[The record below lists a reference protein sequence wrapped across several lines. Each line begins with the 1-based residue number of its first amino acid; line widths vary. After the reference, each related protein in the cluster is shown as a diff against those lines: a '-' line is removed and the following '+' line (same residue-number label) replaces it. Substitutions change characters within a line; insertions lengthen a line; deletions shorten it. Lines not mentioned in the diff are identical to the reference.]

1 MANSTTTDVAALI
14 EKRVSNI
21 VTETLIQE
29 SVALPTISDFSSQV
43 GPGMDRL
50 DVPLFNELAAQNVSE
65 TAAMTAQ
72 VINPA
77 AAQLNLDQHKA
88 IPFSITRRAGQQSK
102 LALVPEALRNGAR
115 TLAAEVDNFIFSLID
130 AGTATAGPDHRLA
143 LTVGDPLADIVQ
155 AKRLLDDANVPR
167 SGRYLAASPGFCQ
180 ALLSTS
186 NIIRAQDYGNSQP
199 IQNGY
204 VGSVYGF
211 MIVETSSASIVDDGF
226 HAYHMD
232 AVAFAR
238 QIQPELR
245 TEEKA
250 LEMRTDYVLSHLY
263 GGVYSDAA
271 GVRSVVFDA
280 DGL

>member
-1 MANSTTTDVAALI
+1 MANSTSTDVAALI
-14 EKRVSNI
+14 EKRVSTI

-29 SVALPTISDFSSQV
+29 SVSLPTIMDMSSQV

-50 DVPLFNELAAQNVSE
+50 DVPLFNELAAQDVSE
-65 TAAMTAQ
+65 SAAMTAQ
-72 VINPA
+72 VLNPTG
-77 AAQLNLDQHKA
+77 AQLNLDQHKA

-102 LALVPEALRNGAR
+102 VALVPEALRNGAR
-115 TLAAEVDNFIFSLID
+115 TLAAAVDDFVFGIID
-130 AGTATAGPDHRLA
+130 AGTATAAPDHRQA
-143 LTVGDPLADIVQ
+143 LTADPLADIVL

-167 SGRYLAASPGFCQ
+167 GQRYLAASPGFTQ

-211 MIVETSSASIVDDGF
+211 MIIETSSASVIDDGF
-226 HAYHMD
+226 QAYHMD
-232 AVAFAR
+232 AACFAR

-271 GVRSVVFDA
+271 GVRSVVFDS